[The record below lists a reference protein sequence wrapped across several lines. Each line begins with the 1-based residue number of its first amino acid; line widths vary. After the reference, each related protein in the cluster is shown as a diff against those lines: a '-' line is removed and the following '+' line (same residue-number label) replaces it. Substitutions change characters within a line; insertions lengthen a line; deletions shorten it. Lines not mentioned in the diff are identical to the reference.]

1 VLRAIY
7 YQEGVRRKMLKVNV
21 TKKGGIE
28 KALKQYK
35 SKVIKTR
42 QMRALRDLEQYEK
55 PSVKRR
61 KKNKKAKYVQQK
73 FGDIIKD

>member
-1 VLRAIY
+1 MLRSTPD
-7 YQEGVRRKMLKVNV
+7 QKGDTKQMLRVNV

-35 SKVIKTR
+35 SKTIKTR

-55 PSVKRR
+55 PSAKRR
-61 KKNKKAKYVQQK
+61 RKNKKAKYVQQK

>member
-1 VLRAIY
+1 MLRID
-7 YQEGVRRKMLKVNV
+7 V

-35 SKVIKTR
+35 SKVIRTR

-55 PSVKRR
+55 PSAEKRR
-61 KKNKKAKYVQQK
+61 KNKKAKYVQQK
-73 FGDIIKD
+73 FGDIVKD

>member
-1 VLRAIY
+1 MLRI
-7 YQEGVRRKMLKVNV
+7 EV

-35 SKVIKTR
+35 SKVIRTR

-55 PSVKRR
+55 PSAKKR
-61 KKNKKAKYVQQK
+61 KKGKKAKYVQNK
-73 FGDIIKD
+73 FGDTVRD

>member
-1 VLRAIY
+1 
-7 YQEGVRRKMLKVNV
+7 MLKIDV

-35 SKVIKTR
+35 SKVIRTR

-55 PSVKRR
+55 PTAKRR
-61 KKNKKAKYVQQK
+61 KKNKKAKYVQK
-73 FGDIIKD
+73 RFGDIVKD